1 MKNLKLYIAIAYGL
15 IWATGLA
22 FYLLGTNVASFAGA
36 TQLWAS
42 LCMFIPLVATL
53 ICQKSS
59 KEPLLRNV
67 GISWKVN
74 RWWFFGWLTFPIV
87 TLLTLL
93 FTDWISGIDT
103 HTEVMQALCESMPI
117 GPAGA
122 VAFTLLSGMLAGVTI
137 NALFA
142 FGEEV
147 GWRGYLLKQFE
158 GRSFLGT
165 AVVIGIIWG
174 LWHAPLILMGHNY
187 PHHPQWGVLMMVVV
201 CIPMSF
207 IIQYFRI
214 KSGSVIVAA
223 IMHGTCNAVAGTTM
237 LFVGLDRFND
247 LLDGA
252 CGLAGILAMLVVA
265 VVIFLFDRYVT
276 RDRIC
281 TSPIKGNTA
290 TTSPSQL

>member
-1 MKNLKLYIAIAYGL
+1 MKNVKLYIAIAFGL
-15 IWATGLA
+15 IWAAGLA
-22 FYLLGTNVASFAGA
+22 LYLSGYIVASFSGA
-36 TQLWAS
+36 APLLVS
-42 LCMFIPLVATL
+42 ICMFIPLVTTL

-59 KEPLLRNV
+59 KEPLLR
-67 GISWKVN
+67 GM
-74 RWWFFGWLTFPIV
+74 
-87 TLLTLL
+87 LTLL

-122 VAFTLLSGMLAGVTI
+122 VAFTLLSGMLAGITI

-147 GWRGYLLKQFE
+147 GWRGYLLKQFK
-158 GRSFLGT
+158 GKSFLGT
-165 AVVIGIIWG
+165 AVIIGIVWG

-187 PHHPQWGVLMMVVV
+187 PQHPQWGVLLMVVV
-201 CIPMSF
+201 CILMSF

-237 LFVGLDRFND
+237 FFVGLDRFND

-252 CGLAGILAMLVVA
+252 CGLAGMLAMLVVA
-265 VVIFLFDRYVT
+265 AVIFLFDRYVT
-276 RDRIC
+276 RERIC
-281 TSPIKGNTA
+281 TSPLNLDTIKKEQTR
-290 TTSPSQL
+290 

>member
-1 MKNLKLYIAIAYGL
+1 MKNLKLYLTIAYGL
-15 IWATGLA
+15 IWAAGLA
-22 FYLLGTNVASFAGA
+22 LYLSGYIVASFSGA
-36 TQLWAS
+36 APWLVST
-42 LCMFIPLVATL
+42 CMFIPLVATL

-59 KEPLLRNV
+59 KEPLLR
-67 GISWKVN
+67 GIGIRWKVN
-74 RWWFFGWLTFPIV
+74 RWWFLGWFTFPVIA
-87 TLLTLL
+87 LLTLL
-93 FTDWISGIDT
+93 FTHWISGIDT
-103 HTEVMQALCESMPI
+103 HSEIMQALGETLPF
-117 GPAGA
+117 GPVGA
-122 VAFTLLSGMLAGVTI
+122 TAITLLSGMLAGATI
-137 NALFA
+137 NGLFA

-187 PHHPQWGVLMMVVV
+187 PQHPQWGVLMMVVV

-252 CGLAGILAMLVVA
+252 CGLADILAMLVVA

-281 TSPIKGNTA
+281 TSPLNLDTIKKE
-290 TTSPSQL
+290 QLR